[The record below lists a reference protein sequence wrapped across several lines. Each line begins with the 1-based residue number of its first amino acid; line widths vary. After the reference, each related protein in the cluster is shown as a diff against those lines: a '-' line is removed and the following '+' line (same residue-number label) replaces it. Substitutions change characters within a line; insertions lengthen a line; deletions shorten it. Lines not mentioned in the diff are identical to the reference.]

1 MPMPGVSGC
10 DGPRCDEVE
19 ILGVERSATSPV
31 HRTSEG
37 GGAIYDHGFGVG
49 DPGAVIYPDRDSGTS
64 ERADPAAMAALGC
77 AICTQLDLD
86 TSLLCTDHSLDGA
99 RSRGKS
105 VSVDKDLRSRGNGS
119 R

>member
-1 MPMPGVSGC
+1 MPMPGISGC

-37 GGAIYDHGFGVG
+37 GAAIYDHGFGVG

-64 ERADPAAMAALGC
+64 EGADPAAKPARGC
-77 AICTQLDLD
+77 AIGDQPDLD
-86 TSLLCTDHSLDGA
+86 AALLCPDQCLDGA
-99 RSRGKS
+99 
-105 VSVDKDLRSRGNGS
+105 
-119 R
+119 